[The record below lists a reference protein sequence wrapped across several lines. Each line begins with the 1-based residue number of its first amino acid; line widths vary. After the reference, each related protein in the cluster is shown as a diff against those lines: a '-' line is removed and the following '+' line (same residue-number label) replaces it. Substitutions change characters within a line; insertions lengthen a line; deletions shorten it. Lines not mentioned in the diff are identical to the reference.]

1 MLHQRLQAL
10 QFKNLSITHKIYVHA
25 SYIESIQNE
34 ISMHLLLS
42 FLIATICGETFPGI
56 SLIRAI

>member
-1 MLHQRLQAL
+1 MLLSTDLHVGSML
-10 QFKNLSITHKIYVHA
+10 FKMEL
-25 SYIESIQNE
+25 
-34 ISMHLLLS
+34 SMHLLLS